1 MILLLLLF
9 TVNTVI
15 TGGIFDLC
23 LSPVPVYGYYGR
35 GT

>member
-15 TGGIFDLC
+15 TGGGLDLC
-23 LSPVPVYGYYGR
+23 LSPVFVHGYYGR
-35 GT
+35 GM